1 MFKIKHYLNRR
12 RVKHQL
18 PVVIGCIIIILG
30 IVFLLWQKGVFSPR
44 QTTEVESTSPP
55 ITVSENYISE
65 AQVAMSDYQLFLEE
79 QKIGTDITRRR
90 DHLLSLTIAKE
101 HQSLHL
107 TLVMIADALIAADQ
121 GDIAEEERAKEM
133 IASVL
138 KHHPEF
144 KL

>member
-18 PVVIGCIIIILG
+18 PVIIGCIIIILG
-30 IVFLLWQKGVFSPR
+30 ILFLLWQKGLFSSR
-44 QTTEVESTSPP
+44 QTTEIKPMPLPVA
-55 ITVSENYISE
+55 VSENYVAE
-65 AQVAMSDYQLFLEE
+65 AQIAMSDYQLFLKE
-79 QKIGTDITRRR
+79 KKTVIDITRRR
-90 DHLLSLTIAKE
+90 DHLLSLIIAKE

-107 TLVMIADALIAADQ
+107 TLVMIGDALIAAKQ
-121 GDIAEEERAKEM
+121 GDIAEGERAKEM

-138 KHHPEF
+138 EYHPEF